1 MLETTIAGS
10 LPKPAWLAT
19 PHMLWAP
26 WQLEGEALVEAKRDA
41 TLLTL
46 KEQEDAGIDIVTDG
60 EQSRQHFVHGF
71 LERIDGVDFSRRV
84 RTGIRDNRY
93 EAEVPTVTGPLRRN
107 GSVHA
112 VEAAL
117 ARAHT
122 EHQLKF
128 TLPGPMTIVDTIA
141 DAHYGDRMALA
152 MAFAVMLNEEA
163 RELAALGVDVI
174 QFDEP
179 AFNVYMKEVGEW
191 GIAALHRAIEGL
203 ACKTA
208 VHICYGYGIKANIDW
223 KASLGAEWRQYELI
237 FPALAASRVDQVSI
251 ECAGA
256 RVPIEVLGLLRGKD
270 ILLGAIDVASERVEA
285 PEEVAATI
293 ERALPF
299 VPVERIFPCTNCGM
313 APMDRRVAIDK
324 LRALSAGAALA
335 RGRFGSGSR

>member
-1 MLETTIAGS
+1 
-10 LPKPAWLAT
+10 
-19 PHMLWAP
+19 
-26 WQLEGEALVEAKRDA
+26 
-41 TLLTL
+41 
-46 KEQEDAGIDIVTDG
+46 
-60 EQSRQHFVHGF
+60 
-71 LERIDGVDFSRRV
+71 
-84 RTGIRDNRY
+84 
-93 EAEVPTVTGPLRRN
+93 
-107 GSVHA
+107 
-112 VEAAL
+112 
-117 ARAHT
+117 
-122 EHQLKF
+122 
-128 TLPGPMTIVDTIA
+128 
-141 DAHYGDRMALA
+141 
-152 MAFAVMLNEEA
+152 MLNEEA